1 VSTPFNTNQLTNFR
15 FGCIEN
21 PIFDQQFDSKHN
33 RERYE
38 LMVNTKNR
46 HESPLKMRIN
56 IFTLVF
62 ILAIGLL
69 LPSALFEVALAE
81 EPEEPAPPNG
91 ESSRTRDEQDRHIK
105 IEIERQKMES
115 AERLMDKK
123 KIELEDLQAMMA
135 EENNIVTVAEVKTA
149 EEDYERAVSEYEQAK
164 LTLQQV
170 ELESLQDEWH
180 ITVEATSLSESPD
193 GRELFSITLR
203 NSSSPVK
210 LVESS
215 KVVGQDIIISAQID
229 DIFVTI
235 REQEGYGS
243 GGAIITEPY
252 ERRIETLKEDESV
265 TLEFELIKENI
276 RDVVVELEYAGRE
289 ERKNIHLKQED
300 PYISVVSAR
309 RYKEGDR
316 RRLEVVLTYG
326 ALTDETVEDETAK
339 VDTTTAQEINN
350 VYVSIKD
357 DTDAI
362 IGFPY
367 EYRIP
372 TLKDGEEKMLDFE
385 LRRNVDSLVVSLN
398 YLKEENLYK
407 IHLEE
412 DTRHIS
418 ILSAKKFRVASNTGG
433 QMMVTLQLK
442 NTSTTEA
449 MSVNATPEEIAA
461 ANEIRSIYVSLLD
474 SVDGTNIVKP
484 YEEKIPVL
492 GYNEIVE
499 LTFQLQKDVESLQVS
514 LNYPELDMPET
525 RLIYLQKESAL
536 DVVNVSSLRFSQEG
550 NLGSSVT
557 YDLTLDRLAETENT
571 FQLRVINLLNRINFE
586 FQDPETQSR
595 QSQVKFTQEQSKRN
609 LSLIVYLPEEL
620 DASYLDSTLEFYV
633 AVLDDTEANELGG
646 VNNRLDLPAEQI
658 AGIQGGVERFELI
671 PKGVP
676 EIEVFVQNAF
686 QTIKI
691 GEQVNMTA
699 TLKNIGTRDLV
710 DIRMIVDVNTD
721 WKYTVVPEVIG
732 SLGRNEETE
741 IQLTLMPPE
750 DIGVGE
756 YQAKLNAEVT
766 VDNRKFEA
774 RDRSITVQVE
784 SKTQMSVT
792 TLLFGALILL
802 MIAIVVVT
810 IRISRR

>member
-1 VSTPFNTNQLTNFR
+1 MDRWKHRRKRRLEDWKIGRLGTHPSFHSHF
-15 FGCIEN
+15 
-21 PIFDQQFDSKHN
+21 QF
-33 RERYE
+33 
-38 LMVNTKNR
+38 
-46 HESPLKMRIN
+46 
-56 IFTLVF
+56 FTLLLIFMSATGILRSMGPPIVF
-62 ILAIGLL
+62 AAPAEE
-69 LPSALFEVALAE
+69 LPSANGSNGKTKDEQSRQILIEVERLKMELAE
-81 EPEEPAPPNG
+81 
-91 ESSRTRDEQDRHIK
+91 K
-105 IEIERQKMES
+105 
-115 AERLMDKK
+115 LMKK
-123 KIELEDLQAMMA
+123 KQVDLENLKSMMM
-135 EENNIVTVAEVKTA
+135 EEDNIVTVSEVNKA
-149 EEDYERAVSEYEQAK
+149 EEAYERAVDEYEQAK

-180 ITVEATSLSESPD
+180 ITVETTRLYESAD

-215 KVVGQDIIISAQID
+215 KVLGREIIISAQID
-229 DIFVTI
+229 DIFVEI
-235 REQEGYGS
+235 KEQEGYGTS
-243 GGAIITEPY
+243 GATITEPY
-252 ERRIETLKEDESV
+252 ERRIETLKEGESV
-265 TLEFELIKENI
+265 TLEFELIKENV
-276 RDVVVELEYAGRE
+276 RDVVVELKYSGRE
-289 ERKNIHLKQED
+289 EQKNIHLKQED

-309 RYKEGDR
+309 RYKQGDR

-326 ALTDETVEDETAK
+326 AITGETEE
-339 VDTTTAQEINN
+339 VDTNTAQEINN

-357 DTDAI
+357 ETESI
-362 IGFPY
+362 IGYPY
-367 EYRIP
+367 EHRIP
-372 TLKDGEEKMLDFE
+372 TLKDGQEKTLDFE
-385 LRRNVDSLVVSLN
+385 LRRNVDSLTVNLK
-398 YLKEENLYK
+398 YLDKDISYK

-412 DTRHIS
+412 DTRYIS
-418 ILSAKKFRVASNTGG
+418 ILSAKKFRVDN
-433 QMMVTLQLK
+433 QMRVTIQLK

-449 MSVNATPEEIAA
+449 MSSDATPEEIAA
-461 ANEIRSIYVSLLD
+461 ANEIRGIYVSLLD
-474 SVDGTNIVKP
+474 VTDDTNIVKP

-492 GYNEIVE
+492 GYNETVE
-499 LTFQLQKDVESLQVS
+499 LTFQLQKDVESLKVS
-514 LNYPELDMPET
+514 LDYPELDEPDT

-571 FQLRVINLLNRINFE
+571 FQLRVINLLNRLSFE

-595 QSQVKFTQEQSKRN
+595 QSQVKFTQEQSKRD

-633 AVLDDTEANELGG
+633 AVIDEAEANELGG
-646 VNNRLDLPAEQI
+646 VNNRLDLPADRI

-676 EIEVFVQNAF
+676 EIEVFVPNAF

-691 GEQVNMTA
+691 GEAVKMTA

-710 DIRMIVDVNTD
+710 DIRMLVDVNTD
-721 WKYTVVPEVIG
+721 WKYTVIPEVV
-732 SLGRNEETE
+732 STLERNEETE
-741 IQLTLMPPE
+741 IQLTLSPPT

-784 SKTQMSVT
+784 SQTQMSVT

-802 MIAIVVVT
+802 MIGIVIVT

>member
-1 VSTPFNTNQLTNFR
+1 MNKIKKRWENTWLEGRKAETSFR
-15 FGCIEN
+15 FFNLPVFQFFTFVLVFMSATGILPPMDPPIVFAVPTEEFPSANGSNGKTKDEQSRQILIEV
-21 PIFDQQFDSKHN
+21 
-33 RERYE
+33 ER
-38 LMVNTKNR
+38 
-46 HESPLKMRIN
+46 LKM
-56 IFTLVF
+56 
-62 ILAIGLL
+62 
-69 LPSALFEVALAE
+69 ELAE
-81 EPEEPAPPNG
+81 
-91 ESSRTRDEQDRHIK
+91 K
-105 IEIERQKMES
+105 
-115 AERLMDKK
+115 LMKK
-123 KIELEDLQAMMA
+123 KQVDLENLRTMMM
-135 EENNIVTVAEVKTA
+135 EEDNIVTVSEVNKA
-149 EEDYERAVSEYEQAK
+149 EEAYERAVDEYEQSK

-170 ELESLQDEWH
+170 ELESLKDEWH
-180 ITVEATSLSESPD
+180 ITVEKTRLYESAD

-215 KVVGQDIIISAQID
+215 KVLGREIIISAQID
-229 DIFVTI
+229 DIFVSI
-235 REQEGYGS
+235 KEQESYGAS
-243 GGAIITEPY
+243 GATITEPY
-252 ERRIETLKEDESV
+252 EQRIETLKEGESV
-265 TLEFELIKENI
+265 TLEFELIKENV
-276 RDVVVELEYAGRE
+276 RDVVVELKYSDDIDQ
-289 ERKNIHLKQED
+289 KNIHLKQED

-316 RRLEVVLTYG
+316 RRLEVVVTYG
-326 ALTDETVEDETAK
+326 AVKGETEEI
-339 VDTTTAQEINN
+339 DTGLPTGYSEGATAQEINN
-350 VYVSIKD
+350 IYVSIKD
-357 DTDAI
+357 DTESI

-372 TLKDGEEKMLDFE
+372 TLKDGQEKTLDFE
-385 LRRNVDSLVVSLN
+385 LRRNVDRLTVSLK
-398 YLKEENLYK
+398 YLDTDHPYN

-418 ILSAKKFRVASNTGG
+418 ILSAKKFRVDN
-433 QMMVTLQLK
+433 QMMVTIQLK

-449 MSVNATPEEIAA
+449 MSSDATPEEIAA

-474 SVDGTNIVKP
+474 VTDDTNIVKP

-499 LTFQLQKDVESLQVS
+499 LTFQLQKDVESLKVS
-514 LNYPELDMPET
+514 LDYPELDEPDT

-571 FQLRVINLLNRINFE
+571 FQLRVINLLNRLSFE

-633 AVLDDTEANELGG
+633 AVIDEAEANELGG
-646 VNNRLDLPAEQI
+646 VNNRLDLPADRI

-676 EIEVFVQNAF
+676 EIEVFVPNAF

-691 GEQVNMTA
+691 GEAVEMTA

-710 DIRMIVDVNTD
+710 DIRMLVDVNTD
-721 WKYTVVPEVIG
+721 WKYTVIPEVVG
-732 SLGRNEETE
+732 SLRRNEETE
-741 IQLTLMPPE
+741 IQLTLSPPA

-784 SKTQMSVT
+784 SQTQMSVT

-802 MIAIVVVT
+802 MIGIVIVT
-810 IRISRR
+810 VRISRR

>member
-1 VSTPFNTNQLTNFR
+1 MERLKKKWKNGKEGWKDGRLGSPAFQSSNP
-15 FGCIEN
+15 
-21 PIFDQQFDSKHN
+21 PIFQSLTLVLVFMSATGILRSMGPPIVSAKSTEELPSTNDSNGKTKEEQS
-33 RERYE
+33 RQILIEVER
-38 LMVNTKNR
+38 
-46 HESPLKMRIN
+46 LKM
-56 IFTLVF
+56 
-62 ILAIGLL
+62 
-69 LPSALFEVALAE
+69 ELAE
-81 EPEEPAPPNG
+81 
-91 ESSRTRDEQDRHIK
+91 K
-105 IEIERQKMES
+105 
-115 AERLMDKK
+115 LMKK
-123 KIELEDLQAMMA
+123 KQVDLENLKSMMM
-135 EENNIVTVAEVKTA
+135 EEDNIVTVSEVNKA
-149 EEDYERAVSEYEQAK
+149 EEAYERAVDEYAQAK

-180 ITVEATSLSESPD
+180 ITVETTRLYESAD

-215 KVVGQDIIISAQID
+215 KVLGREIIISAQID
-229 DIFVTI
+229 DVFVEI
-235 REQEGYGS
+235 KEQEGYGTS
-243 GGAIITEPY
+243 GATITEPY
-252 ERRIETLKEDESV
+252 EQRIETLKEGESV
-265 TLEFELIKENI
+265 TLEFELIKENV
-276 RDVVVELEYAGRE
+276 RDVVVELTYSGRQE
-289 ERKNIHLKQED
+289 QKNIHLKQED

-309 RYKEGDR
+309 RYKQGDR

-326 ALTDETVEDETAK
+326 ALEDEREE
-339 VDTTTAQEINN
+339 VDTNTAQEINN

-357 DTDAI
+357 ETESI
-362 IGFPY
+362 IGYPY
-367 EYRIP
+367 EPRIP
-372 TLKDGEEKMLDFE
+372 TLKDGQEKTLDFE
-385 LRRNVDSLVVSLN
+385 LRRNVDNLTVNLK
-398 YLKEENLYK
+398 YLDKDISYK

-412 DTRHIS
+412 DTRYIS
-418 ILSAKKFRVASNTGG
+418 ILSAKKFRVDN
-433 QMMVTLQLK
+433 QMMVTIQLK

-449 MSVNATPEEIAA
+449 MSSDATPEEIAA
-461 ANEIRSIYVSLLD
+461 ANEIRGIYVSLLD
-474 SVDGTNIVKP
+474 VTDDTNIVKP
-484 YEEKIPVL
+484 YEEKIAVL
-492 GYNEIVE
+492 GYNETVE
-499 LTFQLQKDVESLQVS
+499 LTFQLQKDVESLKVS
-514 LNYPELDMPET
+514 LDYPELDEPDT

-571 FQLRVINLLNRINFE
+571 FQLRVINLLNRLSFE

-633 AVLDDTEANELGG
+633 AVIDEAEANELGG
-646 VNNRLDLPAEQI
+646 VNNRLDLPADRI

-676 EIEVFVQNAF
+676 EIEVFVPNAF

-691 GEQVNMTA
+691 GEAVKMTA

-710 DIRMIVDVNTD
+710 DIRMLVDVNTD
-721 WKYTVVPEVIG
+721 WKYTVIPEVV
-732 SLGRNEETE
+732 STLERNEETE
-741 IQLTLMPPE
+741 IQLTLSPPA

-784 SKTQMSVT
+784 SQTQMSVT

-802 MIAIVVVT
+802 MIGIVIVT

>member
-1 VSTPFNTNQLTNFR
+1 MAGWEKKGL
-15 FGCIEN
+15 
-21 PIFDQQFDSKHN
+21 IFIIA
-33 RERYE
+33 
-38 LMVNTKNR
+38 MG
-46 HESPLKMRIN
+46 M
-56 IFTLVF
+56 
-62 ILAIGLL
+62 L
-69 LPSALFEVALAE
+69 LPSALFEGRLAAETE
-81 EPEEPAPPNG
+81 EPPAANG
-91 ESSRTRDEQDRHIK
+91 NSTKTRDEQDRHIK
-105 IEIERQKMES
+105 IEIERQKMKS
-115 AERLMDKK
+115 AERLMTIK
-123 KIELEDLQAMMA
+123 KIELEKLQAMMK
-135 EENNIVTVAEVKTA
+135 EENNIVTVAEVNTA
-149 EEDYERAVSEYEQAK
+149 EEGYETAVSEYEQAK
-164 LTLQQV
+164 LELQRV

-180 ITVEATSLSESPD
+180 ISVEATRLYESED
-193 GRELFSITLR
+193 GRERFSITLR

-215 KVVGQDIIISAQID
+215 KVVGQDIILSAQID

-235 REQEGYGS
+235 REQESYGS
-243 GGAIITEPY
+243 SGAIITEPY
-252 ERRIETLKEDESV
+252 EQRIETLKEDESV

-276 RDVVVELEYAGRE
+276 RDVVVELKYSGRE
-289 ERKNIHLKQED
+289 ENKNIHLSQEE

-316 RRLEVVLTYG
+316 RRLEVVLRYG
-326 ALTDETVEDETAK
+326 ALNSETEV

-357 DTDAI
+357 DTAAI

-367 EYRIP
+367 EHRIP
-372 TLKDGEEKMLDFE
+372 TLKDGEEKTLDFE
-385 LRRNVDSLVVSLN
+385 LRRNVDSVTVSLT
-398 YLKEENLYK
+398 YLEEENPYK

-449 MSVNATPEEIAA
+449 MSINATPEEIAA

-474 SVDGTNIVKP
+474 VTDDTNIVKP
-484 YEEKIPVL
+484 YEAKIPVL
-492 GYNEIVE
+492 GYNETVE
-499 LTFQLQKDVESLQVS
+499 LTFQLQKDVESLKVE
-514 LNYPELDMPET
+514 LNYPELEMPET

-571 FQLRVINLLNRINFE
+571 FQLRVINLLNRLSFE

-620 DASYLDSTLEFYV
+620 DASYLDNTLEFYV
-633 AVLDDTEANELGG
+633 AVLDEAEANELGG
-646 VNNRLDLPAEQI
+646 VNNRLDDLPAEEI
-658 AGIQGGVERFELI
+658 ASIQGGVERFELI

-691 GEQVNMTA
+691 GEEVNMTA

-732 SLGRNEETE
+732 SLVRNEEKE
-741 IQLTLMPPE
+741 IQLTLSPPS

-802 MIAIVVVT
+802 MIAIVIVT

>member
-1 VSTPFNTNQLTNFR
+1 MERLKKRWKIARLEDREEEPFAPSLRVPPVF
-15 FGCIEN
+15 
-21 PIFDQQFDSKHN
+21 QF
-33 RERYE
+33 
-38 LMVNTKNR
+38 L
-46 HESPLKMRIN
+46 
-56 IFTLVF
+56 TLVPVF
-62 ILAIGLL
+62 IIAMGVLQSLNPSTVFAKSAEE
-69 LPSALFEVALAE
+69 LPSANADSNGKTKEEQSRQILIEVERLKMELAE
-81 EPEEPAPPNG
+81 
-91 ESSRTRDEQDRHIK
+91 K
-105 IEIERQKMES
+105 
-115 AERLMDKK
+115 LMKK
-123 KIELEDLQAMMA
+123 KQVDLENLRAMMM
-135 EENNIVTVAEVKTA
+135 EEDNIVTVSEVNKA
-149 EEDYERAVSEYEQAK
+149 EEAYERAVDEYEQAK

-170 ELESLQDEWH
+170 ELDSLKDEWH
-180 ITVEATSLSESPD
+180 ITVEKTSLYESAD

-203 NSSSPVK
+203 NSSSPVT

-215 KVVGQDIIISAQID
+215 KVLGREIIISAQID
-229 DIFVTI
+229 DIFVSI
-235 REQEGYGS
+235 KEQESYGAS
-243 GGAIITEPY
+243 GATITEPY
-252 ERRIETLKEDESV
+252 EQRIETLKEGESV
-265 TLEFELIKENI
+265 TLEFELIKENV
-276 RDVVVELEYAGRE
+276 RDVVVELKYSDRIDE
-289 ERKNIHLKQED
+289 KNIHLKQED

-309 RYKEGDR
+309 RYKDGDR
-316 RRLEVVLTYG
+316 RRLEVVVTYG
-326 ALTDETVEDETAK
+326 AVKGEAEEI
-339 VDTTTAQEINN
+339 DTGVPTGYSEGATAQEINN
-350 VYVSIKD
+350 IYVSIKD
-357 DTDAI
+357 DTESI

-372 TLKDGEEKMLDFE
+372 TLKDGQEKTLDFE
-385 LRRNVDSLVVSLN
+385 LRRNVDSLTVNLK
-398 YLKEENLYK
+398 YLDTDHPYN

-418 ILSAKKFRVASNTGG
+418 ILSAKKFRVDN
-433 QMMVTLQLK
+433 QMMVTIQLK

-449 MSVNATPEEIAA
+449 MPSDATPEEIAA

-474 SVDGTNIVKP
+474 VTDDTNIVKP

-492 GYNEIVE
+492 GYNETVE
-499 LTFQLQKDVESLQVS
+499 LTFQLQKDVESLKVS
-514 LNYPELDMPET
+514 MKYPELAEPDA
-525 RLIYLQKESAL
+525 RLIYLQKESLL

-571 FQLRVINLLNRINFE
+571 FQLRVINLLNRLSFE

-633 AVLDDTEANELGG
+633 AVIDEAEANELGG
-646 VNNRLDLPAEQI
+646 VNNRLDLSADRI
-658 AGIQGGVERFELI
+658 ANIQGGVERFELI

-676 EIEVFVQNAF
+676 EIEVFVPNAF

-691 GEQVNMTA
+691 GEEVNMTA

-710 DIRMIVDVNTD
+710 DIRMLVDVNTD
-721 WKYTVVPEVIG
+721 WKYSVIPEVV
-732 SLGRNEETE
+732 STLERNEETD
-741 IQLTLMPPE
+741 IQLTLRPPA

-784 SKTQMSVT
+784 SQTQMSVT

-802 MIAIVVVT
+802 MIGIVIVT

>member
-1 VSTPFNTNQLTNFR
+1 MDGWKQRRKQRNLLEGREAETHIQFSNFPV
-15 FGCIEN
+15 F
-21 PIFDQQFDSKHN
+21 QS
-33 RERYE
+33 
-38 LMVNTKNR
+38 LM
-46 HESPLKMRIN
+46 LA
-56 IFTLVF
+56 LVF
-62 ILAIGLL
+62 IPVIGIL
-69 LPSALFEVALAE
+69 LPIRLAAESEEPPLADDNTPKTKEEQSRQILIEVERLKMELAE
-81 EPEEPAPPNG
+81 
-91 ESSRTRDEQDRHIK
+91 K
-105 IEIERQKMES
+105 
-115 AERLMDKK
+115 LMKK
-123 KIELEDLQAMMA
+123 KQVDLENLRAMMM
-135 EENNIVTVAEVKTA
+135 EEDNIVTVSEVNKA
-149 EEDYERAVSEYEQAK
+149 EEAYERAVDEYEQAK

-180 ITVEATSLSESPD
+180 ITVETTRLYESAD

-215 KVVGQDIIISAQID
+215 KVLGRDIIISAQID
-229 DIFVTI
+229 DIFVEI
-235 REQEGYGS
+235 KEQEGFGV
-243 GGAIITEPY
+243 GGATITEPY
-252 ERRIETLKEDESV
+252 EQRIDTLKEGESV
-265 TLEFELIKENI
+265 TLEFELIKENV
-276 RDVVVELEYAGRE
+276 RDVVVELKYSGRE
-289 ERKNIHLKQED
+289 EQKNIHLKQED

-316 RRLEVVLTYG
+316 HRLEVVVTYG
-326 ALTDETVEDETAK
+326 VMKGEAEEMEEI
-339 VDTTTAQEINN
+339 DTSTAQEINN
-350 VYVSIKD
+350 IYVSIKD
-357 DTDAI
+357 DTESI

-372 TLKDGEEKMLDFE
+372 TLKDGQEKTLDFE
-385 LRRNVDSLVVSLN
+385 LRRNVDRLTVNLK
-398 YLKEENLYK
+398 YLDTDHPYN

-412 DTRHIS
+412 DTRYIS
-418 ILSAKKFRVASNTGG
+418 ILSAKKFRVDN
-433 QMMVTLQLK
+433 QMMVTIQLK

-449 MSVNATPEEIAA
+449 MSSDATPEEIAA

-474 SVDGTNIVKP
+474 VTDDTNIVKP

-492 GYNEIVE
+492 GYNETVD
-499 LTFQLQKDVESLQVS
+499 LTFQLQKDVESLKVS
-514 LNYPELDMPET
+514 MKYPELAEPDA

-571 FQLRVINLLNRINFE
+571 FQLRVINLLNRLSFE

-633 AVLDDTEANELGG
+633 AVLDEAEANELGG
-646 VNNRLDLPAEQI
+646 VNNRLDLSADKI
-658 AGIQGGVERFELI
+658 ANIQGGVERFELI

-676 EIEVFVQNAF
+676 EIEVFVPNAF

-691 GEQVNMTA
+691 GEEVNMTA

-710 DIRMIVDVNTD
+710 DIRMLVDVNTD
-721 WKYTVVPEVIG
+721 WKYTVIPEVV
-732 SLGRNEETE
+732 STLERNEETD
-741 IQLTLMPPE
+741 IQLTLRPPA

-784 SKTQMSVT
+784 SQTQMSVT

-802 MIAIVVVT
+802 MIGIVIVT

>member
-1 VSTPFNTNQLTNFR
+1 MTRML
-15 FGCIEN
+15 
-21 PIFDQQFDSKHN
+21 IFIIA
-33 RERYE
+33 
-38 LMVNTKNR
+38 MG
-46 HESPLKMRIN
+46 M
-56 IFTLVF
+56 
-62 ILAIGLL
+62 L
-69 LPSALFEVALAE
+69 LPSALFEGRLAAETE
-81 EPEEPAPPNG
+81 ESTPPNG
-91 ESSRTRDEQDRHIK
+91 NSTKTRDEQDRHIK
-105 IEIERQKMES
+105 IEIERQKMKS
-115 AERLMDKK
+115 AERLMTIK
-123 KIELEDLQAMMA
+123 KIELEKLQAMMK
-135 EENNIVTVAEVKTA
+135 EENNIVTVAEVNTA
-149 EEDYERAVSEYEQAK
+149 KEGYETAVSEYEQAK
-164 LTLQQV
+164 LELQRV

-180 ITVEATSLSESPD
+180 ISVEETSLYESRD
-193 GRELFSITLR
+193 GREMFSITLR
-203 NSSSPVK
+203 NNSSPVK

-215 KVVGQDIIISAQID
+215 EVVGQDIIISAQID

-235 REQEGYGS
+235 REQESYGS
-243 GGAIITEPY
+243 SGAIITEPY
-252 ERRIETLKEDESV
+252 EQRIETLKEDESV
-265 TLEFELIKENI
+265 TLKFELIKENI
-276 RDVVVELEYAGRE
+276 RDVVVELKYSGRE
-289 ERKNIHLKQED
+289 ENKNIHLSQED

-316 RRLEVVLTYG
+316 RRLEVVLRYG
-326 ALTDETVEDETAK
+326 ALNDETADDETEVIDTTTAADDETEV

-350 VYVSIKD
+350 IYVSIKD
-357 DTDAI
+357 DTAAI

-367 EYRIP
+367 EHRIP
-372 TLKDGEEKMLDFE
+372 TLKDGEEKTLDFE
-385 LRRNVDSLVVSLN
+385 LRRNVDSVTVSLT
-398 YLKEENLYK
+398 YLEEENPYK

-449 MSVNATPEEIAA
+449 MSINATPEEIAA

-474 SVDGTNIVKP
+474 TVDGTNIVKP
-484 YEEKIPVL
+484 YEAKIPVL
-492 GYNEIVE
+492 GYNETVE

-514 LNYPELDMPET
+514 LNYPELEMPET

-571 FQLRVINLLNRINFE
+571 FQLRVINLLNRLSFE

-633 AVLDDTEANELGG
+633 AVLDEAEANELGG
-646 VNNRLDLPAEQI
+646 VNNRLDDLPAEQI
-658 AGIQGGVERFELI
+658 ASIQGGVERFELI

-691 GEQVNMTA
+691 GEEVNMTA

-732 SLGRNEETE
+732 SLVRNAEKE
-741 IQLTLMPPE
+741 IQLTLSPPS

-802 MIAIVVVT
+802 MIAIVIVT

>member
-1 VSTPFNTNQLTNFR
+1 MERWKQRRKKRNRLEGRWEETRFQLSNLPVFQSLALVLVFLGVIGIPSLPDLLAAELETTPVNDNSPKTKDEQSRQIL
-15 FGCIEN
+15 IET
-21 PIFDQQFDSKHN
+21 D
-33 RERYE
+33 R
-38 LMVNTKNR
+38 
-46 HESPLKMRIN
+46 LKM
-56 IFTLVF
+56 
-62 ILAIGLL
+62 
-69 LPSALFEVALAE
+69 ELAE
-81 EPEEPAPPNG
+81 
-91 ESSRTRDEQDRHIK
+91 K
-105 IEIERQKMES
+105 
-115 AERLMDKK
+115 LMNKK
-123 KIELEDLQAMMA
+123 KVDLENLKAMMM
-135 EENNIVTVAEVKTA
+135 EENNIVTVSEVNIA
-149 EEDYERAVSEYEQAK
+149 EEAYERAVDEYEQAK
-164 LTLQQV
+164 LTLQQT
-170 ELESLQDEWH
+170 ELDSLKDEWH
-180 ITVEATSLSESPD
+180 ITVEETSLYESVD
-193 GRELFSITLR
+193 GKETFSITLR

-215 KVVGQDIIISAQID
+215 KVLGREMIISAQID
-229 DIFVTI
+229 NIFVSI
-235 REQEGYGS
+235 REQEGFGVS
-243 GGAIITEPY
+243 GAIIAEPY
-252 ERRIETLKEDESV
+252 EQLIETLKEGESV
-265 TLEFELIKENI
+265 TLDFELIKDDV
-276 RDVVVELEYAGRE
+276 RDVVVYLEYSDGFE
-289 ERKNIHLKQED
+289 EHNIHLKQED

-309 RYKEGDR
+309 RYKQGDR

-326 ALTDETVEDETAK
+326 VITGETEETDTN
-339 VDTTTAQEINN
+339 TAQEINN
-350 VYVSIKD
+350 VYVSIRD
-357 DTDAI
+357 DENAI

-367 EYRIP
+367 EQRIP
-372 TLKDGEEKMLDFE
+372 TLKDGQEKTLDFE
-385 LRRNVDSLVVSLN
+385 LRRNVDSITV
-398 YLKEENLYK
+398 YLQYLDKPYPRK

-418 ILSAKKFRVASNTGG
+418 ILSAKKFRFDN

-442 NTSTTEA
+442 NTSTTES
-449 MSVNATPEEIAA
+449 MPSNATPEEIAA

-474 SVDGTNIVKP
+474 VTDDTNIVKP

-492 GYNEIVE
+492 GYNEAVE
-499 LTFQLQKDVESLQVS
+499 LTFQLQKDVESLKVS
-514 LNYPELDMPET
+514 LKYPDQTEPDT

-571 FQLRVINLLNRINFE
+571 FQLRVINLLNRLSFE
-586 FQDPETQSR
+586 FQDPETKSR

-620 DASYLDSTLEFYV
+620 DASYLDSTLEFHV
-633 AVLDDTEANELGG
+633 AVLDETEANELGG
-646 VNNRLDLPAEQI
+646 VNNRLDLPADRI
-658 AGIQGGVERFELI
+658 ASIQGGVERFELI

-676 EIEVFVQNAF
+676 EIEVFVPNAF

-691 GEQVNMTA
+691 GEEVNMTA

-721 WKYTVVPEVIG
+721 WKYTVIPEVIG
-732 SLGRNEETE
+732 SLKRNEETD
-741 IQLTLMPPE
+741 IQLTLSPPV

-784 SKTQMSVT
+784 SQTQMSVT

-802 MIAIVVVT
+802 MIAIVIVT

>member
-1 VSTPFNTNQLTNFR
+1 MEEWKKKSKNGNRLERGMEELHLQSSNL
-15 FGCIEN
+15 
-21 PIFDQQFDSKHN
+21 PIFQSLVLVLILMNAIGMLMPIGMPLAFSEETQPVNGNSPKTKDEQSRQIQIET
-33 RERYE
+33 ER
-38 LMVNTKNR
+38 
-46 HESPLKMRIN
+46 LKME
-56 IFTLVF
+56 LK
-62 ILAIGLL
+62 
-69 LPSALFEVALAE
+69 
-81 EPEEPAPPNG
+81 
-91 ESSRTRDEQDRHIK
+91 EQ
-105 IEIERQKMES
+105 
-115 AERLMDKK
+115 LMKK
-123 KIELEDLQAMMA
+123 KLVELENLKAMMMEA
-135 EENNIVTVAEVKTA
+135 SNIVTVSEVNRA
-149 EEDYERAVSEYEQAK
+149 EEDYETAVSEYEQAK
-164 LTLQQV
+164 LTLQDV
-170 ELESLQDEWH
+170 ELNSLKDEWH
-180 ITVEATSLSESPD
+180 ITVEATSLYESPD

-210 LVESS
+210 LIESS
-215 KVVGQDIIISAQID
+215 KVLEKEIIISAQID
-229 DIFVTI
+229 DIFVSI
-235 REQEGYGS
+235 KEQEGYGAS
-243 GGAIITEPY
+243 GAIIAEPY
-252 ERRIETLKEDESV
+252 EQRIETLKEGESV
-265 TLEFELIKENI
+265 TLEFELIKEDV
-276 RDVVVELEYAGRE
+276 RDVVVELTYSGETE
-289 ERKNIHLKQED
+289 NKNIHLKQEE

-316 RRLEVVLTYG
+316 RRLEVIITYG
-326 ALTDETVEDETAK
+326 AVKNETEETDTQI
-339 VDTTTAQEINN
+339 TTRYSNGATAQEINN

-357 DTDAI
+357 ETEAI

-372 TLKDGEEKMLDFE
+372 SLKDGQEETLDFE
-385 LRRNVDSLVVSLN
+385 LRRNVDSLTV
-398 YLKEENLYK
+398 YLQYLDKPYPKK

-418 ILSAKKFRVASNTGG
+418 ILSAKKFRVEN
-433 QMMVTLQLK
+433 QMMVTIQLK

-449 MSVNATPEEIAA
+449 MPSNATPEEIAA
-461 ANEIRSIYVSLLD
+461 ANEIRGIYVSLLD
-474 SVDGTNIVKP
+474 VTDDTNIVKP
-484 YEEKIPVL
+484 YEVKIPVL
-492 GYNEIVE
+492 GYNETAE
-499 LTFQLQKDVESLQVS
+499 LTFQLQKDVESLKVS
-514 LNYPELDMPET
+514 LDYPELAEPDI

-571 FQLRVINLLNRINFE
+571 FQLRVINLLNRLSFE
-586 FQDPETQSR
+586 FQDPETKSR
-595 QSQVKFTQEQSKRN
+595 QSQVKFTQEQSKRD
-609 LSLIVYLPEEL
+609 LALIVYLPEEL
-620 DASYLDSTLEFYV
+620 DATYLDSTLEFYV
-633 AVLDDTEANELGG
+633 AVLDEAEANELGG
-646 VNNRLDLPAEQI
+646 VNNRLDLPTDRI

-676 EIEVFVQNAF
+676 EIEVFVPNAF

-691 GEQVNMTA
+691 GEEVNMTA
-699 TLKNIGTRDLV
+699 TLQNVGTRDLV

-721 WKYTVVPEVIG
+721 WKYTVIPEVIN
-732 SLGRNEETE
+732 SLKRNEEKE
-741 IQLTLMPPE
+741 IQLTLSPPV

-802 MIAIVVVT
+802 MIGIVIVT

>member
-1 VSTPFNTNQLTNFR
+1 MEDWRRKWKTGSLEDWKGATLFQPSTL
-15 FGCIEN
+15 
-21 PIFDQQFDSKHN
+21 
-33 RERYE
+33 
-38 LMVNTKNR
+38 
-46 HESPLKMRIN
+46 SPLLSLRLA
-56 IFTLVF
+56 LVF
-62 ILAIGLL
+62 MSVIGILLFSTDEVTSPLL
-69 LPSALFEVALAE
+69 AAESEEIPPLNDNSPKTKEEQSRQILIEVERLKMELAE
-81 EPEEPAPPNG
+81 
-91 ESSRTRDEQDRHIK
+91 K
-105 IEIERQKMES
+105 
-115 AERLMDKK
+115 LMNKK
-123 KIELEDLQAMMA
+123 QVDLENLRAMMM
-135 EENNIVTVAEVKTA
+135 EEDNIVTVSEVNKA
-149 EEDYERAVSEYEQAK
+149 EEAYERAVDEYEQAK

-170 ELESLQDEWH
+170 ELDSLKDEWH
-180 ITVEATSLSESPD
+180 ITVEKTRLYESAD
-193 GRELFSITLR
+193 GRELFSITLL

-215 KVVGQDIIISAQID
+215 KVLGRDIIISAQID
-229 DIFVTI
+229 DIFVEI
-235 REQEGYGS
+235 KEQEGFGTS
-243 GGAIITEPY
+243 GATITEPY
-252 ERRIETLKEDESV
+252 ERRIETLKEGESV
-265 TLEFELIKENI
+265 TLEFELIKENV
-276 RDVVVELEYAGRE
+276 RDVVVELKYSGRE
-289 ERKNIHLKQED
+289 EQKNIHLKQED

-326 ALTDETVEDETAK
+326 ALEGETEETG
-339 VDTTTAQEINN
+339 TNTAQEINN

-357 DTDAI
+357 DTESI
-362 IGFPY
+362 IGYPY
-367 EYRIP
+367 EPRIP
-372 TLKDGEEKMLDFE
+372 TLKDGQEKTLDFE
-385 LRRNVDSLVVSLN
+385 LRRNVDNLTVNLK
-398 YLKEENLYK
+398 YLDKDISYK

-412 DTRHIS
+412 DTRYIS
-418 ILSAKKFRVASNTGG
+418 ILSAKKFRLDN
-433 QMMVTLQLK
+433 QMMVTIQLK

-449 MSVNATPEEIAA
+449 MPVNAAPEEIAA
-461 ANEIRSIYVSLLD
+461 ANEIRGIYVSLLD
-474 SVDGTNIVKP
+474 VVDDTNIVKP

-492 GYNEIVE
+492 GYNETAE
-499 LTFQLQKDVESLQVS
+499 LTFQLQKDVESLKVS
-514 LNYPELDMPET
+514 LDYPELDEPDT

-571 FQLRVINLLNRINFE
+571 FQLRVINLLNRLSFE
-586 FQDPETQSR
+586 FQDPETKSR

-620 DASYLDSTLEFYV
+620 DASYLDSTLEFHV
-633 AVLDDTEANELGG
+633 AVLDEAEATELGG
-646 VNNRLDLPAEQI
+646 VNNRLDLPADRI

-676 EIEVFVQNAF
+676 EIEVFVPNAF

-691 GEQVNMTA
+691 GEEVNMTA

-710 DIRMIVDVNTD
+710 DIRMLVDVNTD
-721 WKYTVVPEVIG
+721 WKYTVIPEVIG
-732 SLGRNEETE
+732 TLERNEEKE
-741 IQLTLMPPE
+741 IQLTLSPPA

-774 RDRSITVQVE
+774 RNRSITVQVE
-784 SKTQMSVT
+784 SQTQMSVT

-802 MIAIVVVT
+802 MIGIVIVT

>member
-1 VSTPFNTNQLTNFR
+1 MEVWKKRWKNGNRLEGRTEATHFQSPNLPIFQFLALALVFMSALWITLPISSVAESEQHPPANDSTPKTKEEQSRQIL
-15 FGCIEN
+15 IE
-21 PIFDQQFDSKHN
+21 
-33 RERYE
+33 
-38 LMVNTKNR
+38 T
-46 HESPLKMRIN
+46 
-56 IFTLVF
+56 
-62 ILAIGLL
+62 
-69 LPSALFEVALAE
+69 
-81 EPEEPAPPNG
+81 
-91 ESSRTRDEQDRHIK
+91 
-105 IEIERQKMES
+105 
-115 AERLMDKK
+115 ERLNMELKEQLMKK
-123 KIELEDLQAMMA
+123 KLVELENLRSMMM
-135 EENNIVTVAEVKTA
+135 EENNIVTVAEVNKA
-149 EEDYERAVSEYEQAK
+149 EEDYETAVSEYEQAK

-170 ELESLQDEWH
+170 ELDSLKDEWN
-180 ITVEATSLSESPD
+180 ITVENTNLYESVD
-193 GRELFSITLR
+193 GKETFSITLR
-203 NSSSPVK
+203 NSSLPVI
-210 LVESS
+210 LTESS
-215 KVVGQDIIISAQID
+215 KVLGREIIISAQID
-229 DIFVTI
+229 DIFVSI
-235 REQEGYGS
+235 KEQEGYGTS
-243 GGAIITEPY
+243 GAIIAEPY
-252 ERRIETLKEDESV
+252 EQRIETLKEGESIV
-265 TLEFELIKENI
+265 LEFELIKEDV
-276 RDVVVELEYAGRE
+276 RDVVVELRYSGETVN
-289 ERKNIHLKQED
+289 KNIHLKQED

-316 RRLEVVLTYG
+316 RRLEVVVTYG
-326 ALTDETVEDETAK
+326 VITGETEETDTGVPTGYPDEA
-339 VDTTTAQEINN
+339 TAQEINN
-350 VYVSIKD
+350 IYVSIRD
-357 DTDAI
+357 ETDAI

-372 TLKDGEEKMLDFE
+372 TIKDGQEKTLDFE
-385 LRRNVDSLVVSLN
+385 LRRNVDSLTVNLK
-398 YLKEENLYK
+398 YLDTDHPYN

-418 ILSAKKFRVASNTGG
+418 ILSAKKFRLASNTGG
-433 QMMVTLQLK
+433 QMMVTIQLK

-449 MSVNATPEEIAA
+449 MPSNATPQEIAA

-474 SVDGTNIVKP
+474 VTDDTNIVKP
-484 YEEKIPVL
+484 YEEKISVL
-492 GYNEIVE
+492 GYNETVE
-499 LTFQLQKDVESLQVS
+499 LTFQLQKDVESLKVS
-514 LNYPELDMPET
+514 LKYPELAEADT

-571 FQLRVINLLNRINFE
+571 FQLRVINLLNRLSFE

-620 DASYLDSTLEFYV
+620 DATYLDSTLEFHV
-633 AVLDDTEANELGG
+633 AVLDETEANELGG
-646 VNNRLDLPAEQI
+646 VNNRLDLPADRI

-676 EIEVFVQNAF
+676 EIEVFVPNAF

-691 GEQVNMTA
+691 GEEVNMTA
-699 TLKNIGTRDLV
+699 TLKNIGTRDLI

-721 WKYTVVPEVIG
+721 WKYTVLPEVIG
-732 SLGRNEETE
+732 SLERNEEKE
-741 IQLTLMPPE
+741 IQLTLSPPT

-802 MIAIVVVT
+802 MIGIVIVT

>member
-1 VSTPFNTNQLTNFR
+1 MDGWKILGRTDGWMEEWVT
-15 FGCIEN
+15 
-21 PIFDQQFDSKHN
+21 PIFQPSN
-33 RERYE
+33 
-38 LMVNTKNR
+38 LSIPM
-46 HESPLKMRIN
+46 
-56 IFTLVF
+56 LVF
-62 ILAIGLL
+62 IFIGTIGIL
-69 LPSALFEVALAE
+69 LPTETPIAFAE
-81 EPEEPAPPNG
+81 ETQPVSDENRAKTKEEQ
-91 ESSRTRDEQDRHIK
+91 SRQIQIETKRLEMELKEQ
-105 IEIERQKMES
+105 
-115 AERLMDKK
+115 LMKK
-123 KIELEDLQAMMA
+123 KLVELENLKAMMMEA
-135 EENNIVTVAEVKTA
+135 NNIVTVSQVNKA
-149 EEDYERAVSEYEQAK
+149 EEDYETAVSEYEQAK
-164 LTLQQV
+164 LTLQDT
-170 ELESLQDEWH
+170 ELNSLKDEWH
-180 ITVEATSLSESPD
+180 ITVESTNLYESDD

-203 NSSSPVK
+203 NSSSPVT

-215 KVVGQDIIISAQID
+215 KVLGREIIISAQID
-229 DIFVTI
+229 DIFVSI
-235 REQEGYGS
+235 KEQEGYGTS
-243 GGAIITEPY
+243 GAIIAEPY
-252 ERRIETLKEDESV
+252 EQRIETLKEGEAV
-265 TLEFELIKENI
+265 TLEFELIKEDV
-276 RDVVVELEYAGRE
+276 RDVVVELIYSGETDN
-289 ERKNIHLKQED
+289 KNIHLKQED

-309 RYKEGDR
+309 RYKKGDR
-316 RRLEVVLTYG
+316 RHLEVVLTYG
-326 ALTDETVEDETAK
+326 AIKGERKET
-339 VDTTTAQEINN
+339 DTTDPTDYSNGATAQEINN
-350 VYVSIKD
+350 VYVSIRD
-357 DTDAI
+357 ETDAI

-372 TLKDGEEKMLDFE
+372 SLKDGQATTLDFE
-385 LRRNVDSLVVSLN
+385 LRRNIDSVTVHIL
-398 YLKEENLYK
+398 YLDKPYPKK

-418 ILSAKKFRVASNTGG
+418 ILSAKKFRVDN

-449 MSVNATPEEIAA
+449 MPSNATPEEIAA
-461 ANEIRSIYVSLLD
+461 ANEIRGIYVSLLD
-474 SVDGTNIVKP
+474 VTDDTNIVKP
-484 YEEKIPVL
+484 YETKIPVL
-492 GYNEIVE
+492 GYNETVE
-499 LTFQLQKDVESLQVS
+499 LTFQLQKDVESLKVE
-514 LNYPELDMPET
+514 LKYPELPEPDT

-571 FQLRVINLLNRINFE
+571 FQLRVINLLNRLSFE

-595 QSQVKFTQEQSKRN
+595 QSQVKFTQEQSKRS

-633 AVLDDTEANELGG
+633 AVLDEAEANELGG
-646 VNNRLDLPAEQI
+646 VNNRLDLPADRI

-676 EIEVFVQNAF
+676 EIEVFVPNAF

-691 GEQVNMTA
+691 GEEVNMTA

-721 WKYTVVPEVIG
+721 WKYTVIPEVVS
-732 SLGRNEETE
+732 SLGRNAETE
-741 IQLTLMPPE
+741 IQLTLSPPA

-784 SKTQMSVT
+784 SQTQMSVT

>member
-1 VSTPFNTNQLTNFR
+1 ME
-15 FGCIEN
+15 GW
-21 PIFDQQFDSKHN
+21 
-33 RERYE
+33 
-38 LMVNTKNR
+38 KNR
-46 HESPLKMRIN
+46 WKNGWLEAEKEETDFQSSNPP
-56 IFTLVF
+56 VF
-62 ILAIGLL
+62 QSLTLL
-69 LPSALFEVALAE
+69 LAFVAVVGMLFVITLLAFAE
-81 EPEEPAPPNG
+81 EPPPNG
-91 ESSRTRDEQDRHIK
+91 NSTKTRDEQDRHIK
-105 IEIERQKMES
+105 IEIERQKMKS
-115 AERLMDKK
+115 AERLMEKK
-123 KIELEDLQAMMA
+123 KIELEELQAMMQ
-135 EENNIVTVAEVKTA
+135 EKNNIVTVAEVNTA
-149 EEDYERAVSEYEQAK
+149 KEDYETAVSEYEQAK
-164 LTLQQV
+164 LELQRV

-180 ITVEATSLSESPD
+180 ITVEATSLYESDD
-193 GRELFSITLR
+193 GRERFSITLR

-210 LVESS
+210 LIESS
-215 KVVGQDIIISAQID
+215 EVVGQDIIISAQID

-235 REQEGYGS
+235 KEQEGYGS
-243 GGAIITEPY
+243 SGAIITEPY
-252 ERRIETLKEDESV
+252 EQRIETLKEGESV
-265 TLEFELIKENI
+265 TLDFELIKENI
-276 RDVVVELEYAGRE
+276 RDVVVELKYSGRE
-289 ERKNIHLKQED
+289 EQKNIHLKQED

-326 ALTDETVEDETAK
+326 VLSSETEEI
-339 VDTTTAQEINN
+339 DTTTAQEINN

-357 DTDAI
+357 DTEAI

-367 EYRIP
+367 EHRIP
-372 TLKDGEEKMLDFE
+372 TLKDGEEKTLDFE
-385 LRRNVDSLVVSLN
+385 LRRNVDSVTISLK
-398 YLKEENLYK
+398 YLDQEIPYK

-418 ILSAKKFRVASNTGG
+418 ILSAKKFRIEN
-433 QMMVTLQLK
+433 QMMVAIQLK

-449 MSVNATPEEIAA
+449 MSSHVTPEESAA
-461 ANEIRSIYVSLLD
+461 ANEIRGIYVSLLD
-474 SVDGTNIVKP
+474 VTDDTNIVKP
-484 YEEKIPVL
+484 YEEKIPIL

-499 LTFQLQKDVESLQVS
+499 LTFQLQKDVESLKVS
-514 LNYPELDMPET
+514 LDYPELPQPEM

-571 FQLRVINLLNRINFE
+571 FQLRVINLLNRLSFE
-586 FQDPETQSR
+586 FQDPETRSR

-633 AVLDDTEANELGG
+633 AVLDETEANELGG

-691 GEQVNMTA
+691 GEEVNMTA
-699 TLKNIGTRDLV
+699 TLQNIGTRDLV
-710 DIRMIVDVNTD
+710 DIRMLVDVNTD
-721 WKYTVVPEVIG
+721 WKYTVAPEVIS
-732 SLGRNEETE
+732 SLARNEEKE
-741 IQLTLMPPE
+741 IQLTLSPPA

-784 SKTQMSVT
+784 SQTQMSVT

-802 MIAIVVVT
+802 MIGIVFVT

>member
-1 VSTPFNTNQLTNFR
+1 
-15 FGCIEN
+15 
-21 PIFDQQFDSKHN
+21 
-33 RERYE
+33 
-38 LMVNTKNR
+38 
-46 HESPLKMRIN
+46 MRIN
-56 IFTLVF
+56 IFTSVF
-62 ILAIGLL
+62 ILAIGIL
-69 LPSALFEVALAE
+69 LPSAPFEVALAE
-81 EPEEPAPPNG
+81 ESEESAPPNG
-91 ESSRTRDEQDRHIK
+91 ERTRTRDEQDRHIK

-115 AERLMDKK
+115 ARRLMGKK
-123 KIELEDLQAMMA
+123 KIEVEKLEAMMM
-135 EENNIVTVAEVKTA
+135 EENNIVTVAEVNTA
-149 EEDYERAVSEYEQAK
+149 KEDYEKAVSDYEQAK
-164 LTLQQV
+164 LELQRV

-180 ITVEATSLSESPD
+180 ISVEATRLYESD
-193 GRELFSITLR
+193 EGREQFSITLR

-215 KVVGQDIIISAQID
+215 KVVGQDIILSAQID

-235 REQEGYGS
+235 KEQEGYGS
-243 GGAIITEPY
+243 SGAIITEPY
-252 ERRIETLKEDESV
+252 ERRIEALKEDESV
-265 TLEFELIKENI
+265 TLKFELIKENI
-276 RDVVVELEYAGRE
+276 RDVVVELKYSGRE

-316 RRLEVVLTYG
+316 RRLEVVLRYG
-326 ALTDETVEDETAK
+326 ALSDETEAI
-339 VDTTTAQEINN
+339 DTTTAQEINN

-357 DTDAI
+357 DTTAI

-367 EYRIP
+367 EHRIP
-372 TLKDGEEKMLDFE
+372 TLKDGEEKTLDFE
-385 LRRNVDSLVVSLN
+385 LRRNVDSLIVSLT
-398 YLKEENLYK
+398 YLEEENPYK

-418 ILSAKKFRVASNTGG
+418 ILSAKKFRVEN

-449 MSVNATPEEIAA
+449 MSINATPEEIAA

-474 SVDGTNIVKP
+474 TMDDTNIVKP
-484 YEEKIPVL
+484 YEAKIPVL
-492 GYNEIVE
+492 GYNETVE
-499 LTFQLQKDVESLQVS
+499 LTFQLQKDVESLKVW
-514 LNYPELDMPET
+514 LNYPELEMPET

-586 FQDPETQSR
+586 FQDPETSSR

-609 LSLIVYLPEEL
+609 LSLIIYLPEEL

-633 AVLDDTEANELGG
+633 AVLDDTEASELGG

-721 WKYTVVPEVIG
+721 WKYTVVPEVIS

>member
-1 VSTPFNTNQLTNFR
+1 MEGWKQRRKIILGNWKIGRVGTHPSTYPAFHSCLQSLMFVLIFMSAIGIPSPPGLLAAESETPPLNDNSPKTKEEQSRQIL
-15 FGCIEN
+15 IEV
-21 PIFDQQFDSKHN
+21 
-33 RERYE
+33 ER
-38 LMVNTKNR
+38 
-46 HESPLKMRIN
+46 LKM
-56 IFTLVF
+56 
-62 ILAIGLL
+62 
-69 LPSALFEVALAE
+69 ELAE
-81 EPEEPAPPNG
+81 
-91 ESSRTRDEQDRHIK
+91 K
-105 IEIERQKMES
+105 
-115 AERLMDKK
+115 LMNKK
-123 KIELEDLQAMMA
+123 QVDLENLRAMMM
-135 EENNIVTVAEVKTA
+135 EEDNIVTVSEVNKA
-149 EEDYERAVSEYEQAK
+149 EEAYERAVDEYEQAK

-170 ELESLQDEWH
+170 ELDSLKDEWH
-180 ITVEATSLSESPD
+180 ITVEKTRLYESAD
-193 GRELFSITLR
+193 GRELFSITLL

-215 KVVGQDIIISAQID
+215 KVLGRDIIISAQID
-229 DIFVTI
+229 DIFVEI
-235 REQEGYGS
+235 KEQEGFGAS
-243 GGAIITEPY
+243 GATITEPY
-252 ERRIETLKEDESV
+252 ERRIETLKEGESV
-265 TLEFELIKENI
+265 TLEFELIKENV
-276 RDVVVELEYAGRE
+276 RDVVVELKYSRRE
-289 ERKNIHLKQED
+289 EQKNIHLKQED

-326 ALTDETVEDETAK
+326 ALEGETQETA
-339 VDTTTAQEINN
+339 TNTAQEINN

-357 DTDAI
+357 DTESI
-362 IGFPY
+362 IGYPY
-367 EYRIP
+367 EPRIP
-372 TLKDGEEKMLDFE
+372 TLKDGQEKTLDFE
-385 LRRNVDSLVVSLN
+385 LRRNVDNLTVNLK
-398 YLKEENLYK
+398 YLDKDISYK

-412 DTRHIS
+412 DTRYIS
-418 ILSAKKFRVASNTGG
+418 ILSAKKFRVDN
-433 QMMVTLQLK
+433 QMMVTIQLK

-449 MSVNATPEEIAA
+449 MPVNAAPEEIAA
-461 ANEIRSIYVSLLD
+461 ANEIRGVYVSLLD
-474 SVDGTNIVKP
+474 VVDDTNIVKP

-492 GYNEIVE
+492 GYNETAE
-499 LTFQLQKDVESLQVS
+499 LTFQLQKDVESLKVS
-514 LNYPELDMPET
+514 LDYPELDEPDT

-571 FQLRVINLLNRINFE
+571 FQLRVINLLNRLSFE
-586 FQDPETQSR
+586 FQDPETKSR

-633 AVLDDTEANELGG
+633 AVLDEAEANELSG
-646 VNNRLDLPAEQI
+646 VNNRLDLPADRI
-658 AGIQGGVERFELI
+658 ASIQGGVERFELI

-676 EIEVFVQNAF
+676 EIEVFVPNAF

-691 GEQVNMTA
+691 GEEVNMTA

-710 DIRMIVDVNTD
+710 DIRMLVDVNTD
-721 WKYTVVPEVIG
+721 WKYTVTPEVV
-732 SLGRNEETE
+732 STLERNEEID
-741 IQLTLMPPE
+741 IQLTLSPPT

-784 SKTQMSVT
+784 SQTQMSVT

-802 MIAIVVVT
+802 MIGIVIVT

>member
-1 VSTPFNTNQLTNFR
+1 MQPSETEKGEKMEGWKKRWKNGWVEGEKEEIRFQSSNLPVFQSLTLLLALVSIVGMLFVITVLAFA
-15 FGCIEN
+15 E
-21 PIFDQQFDSKHN
+21 
-33 RERYE
+33 
-38 LMVNTKNR
+38 
-46 HESPLKMRIN
+46 ESP
-56 IFTLVF
+56 
-62 ILAIGLL
+62 
-69 LPSALFEVALAE
+69 
-81 EPEEPAPPNG
+81 PPNG
-91 ESSRTRDEQDRHIK
+91 NSTKTRDEQDRHIK
-105 IEIERQKMES
+105 IEIERQKMKS
-115 AERLMDKK
+115 AERLMTKK
-123 KIELEDLQAMMA
+123 KIELEELKAMMA
-135 EENNIVTVAEVKTA
+135 EENNIVTVAEVNTA
-149 EEDYERAVSEYEQAK
+149 EEDYETAVSEYEQAK
-164 LTLQQV
+164 LKLQQV

-180 ITVEATSLSESPD
+180 ITVEATSLYESPE
-193 GRELFSITLR
+193 GREMFSITLR

-215 KVVGQDIIISAQID
+215 EVVGQDIIISAQID

-243 GGAIITEPY
+243 SGAIITEPY
-252 ERRIETLKEDESV
+252 ERRIETLKEGESV
-265 TLEFELIKENI
+265 ILDFELIKENI
-276 RDVVVELEYAGRE
+276 RDVVVELKYSGRE
-289 ERKNIHLKQED
+289 ENKNIHLKQED

-316 RRLEVVLTYG
+316 RRLEVVLKYG
-326 ALTDETVEDETAK
+326 ALTDETEET
-339 VDTTTAQEINN
+339 DTNTSQEINN

-357 DTDAI
+357 DAAAI
-362 IGFPY
+362 IGYPY
-367 EYRIP
+367 EHRIP
-372 TLKDGEEKMLDFE
+372 KLKDGEEKTLDFE
-385 LRRNVDSLVVSLN
+385 LRRNVDSVTVNLK
-398 YLKEENLYK
+398 YLDEDIPYK

-412 DTRHIS
+412 DTRYIS
-418 ILSAKKFRVASNTGG
+418 ILSAKKFRVEN
-433 QMMVTLQLK
+433 QMMVTIQLK
-442 NTSTTEA
+442 NTSTTET
-449 MSVNATPEEIAA
+449 MSSNASPEEIAA
-461 ANEIRSIYVSLLD
+461 ANEIRGIYISLLD
-474 SVDGTNIVKP
+474 VTDDTNIVKP
-484 YEEKIPVL
+484 YEEKIPIL
-492 GYNEIVE
+492 GYNETVE
-499 LTFQLQKDVESLQVS
+499 LTFQLQKDVESLKVS
-514 LNYPELDMPET
+514 LNYPELPQPET

-586 FQDPETQSR
+586 FQDPETRSR

-620 DASYLDSTLEFYV
+620 DASYLDNTLEFYV
-633 AVLDDTEANELGG
+633 AVLDDTEASELGG
-646 VNNRLDLPAEQI
+646 VNNRLDLSADQI
-658 AGIQGGVERFELI
+658 ASIQGGVERFELI

-691 GEQVNMTA
+691 GEEVNMTA
-699 TLKNIGTRDLV
+699 TLQNIGTRDLV

-721 WKYTVVPEVIG
+721 WKYTVTPEVIS
-732 SLGRNEETE
+732 SLARTEEKE
-741 IQLTLMPPE
+741 IQLTLSPPA

-802 MIAIVVVT
+802 MIGIVIVT

>member
-1 VSTPFNTNQLTNFR
+1 MDAWKILGWMDGWMEEWVT
-15 FGCIEN
+15 
-21 PIFDQQFDSKHN
+21 PIFQSSN
-33 RERYE
+33 
-38 LMVNTKNR
+38 LSIPMLV
-46 HESPLKMRIN
+46 L
-56 IFTLVF
+56 IFLGTIGILVPTETPTAF
-62 ILAIGLL
+62 
-69 LPSALFEVALAE
+69 AE
-81 EPEEPAPPNG
+81 ETQPVSDENRAKTKEEQ
-91 ESSRTRDEQDRHIK
+91 SRQIQ
-105 IEIERQKMES
+105 IETKRLEMELK
-115 AERLMDKK
+115 AQLMKK
-123 KIELEDLQAMMA
+123 KLVELENLKAMMMEA
-135 EENNIVTVAEVKTA
+135 NNIVTVSQVNKA
-149 EEDYERAVSEYEQAK
+149 EEDYETAVSEYEQAK
-164 LTLQQV
+164 LTLQDT
-170 ELESLQDEWH
+170 ELNSLKDEWH
-180 ITVEATSLSESPD
+180 ITVENTNLYESDD

-203 NSSSPVK
+203 NSSSPVT

-215 KVVGQDIIISAQID
+215 KVLGREIIISAQID
-229 DIFVTI
+229 DIFVSI
-235 REQEGYGS
+235 KEQESYGTS
-243 GGAIITEPY
+243 GAIIAEPY
-252 ERRIETLKEDESV
+252 EQRIETLKEGEAV
-265 TLEFELIKENI
+265 TLEFELIKEDV
-276 RDVVVELEYAGRE
+276 RDVVVELTYSGETDN
-289 ERKNIHLKQED
+289 KNIHLKQED

-309 RYKEGDR
+309 RYKKGDR
-316 RRLEVVLTYG
+316 RHLEVVLTYG
-326 ALTDETVEDETAK
+326 AIKGERKETNTTDPTA
-339 VDTTTAQEINN
+339 DSNGATAQEINN
-350 VYVSIKD
+350 VYVSIRD
-357 DTDAI
+357 ETDAI

-372 TLKDGEEKMLDFE
+372 SLKDGQATTLDFE
-385 LRRNVDSLVVSLN
+385 LRRNIDSVTVHIL
-398 YLKEENLYK
+398 YLDKPYPKK

-418 ILSAKKFRVASNTGG
+418 ILSAKKFRVDN

-449 MSVNATPEEIAA
+449 MPSDATPEEIAA

-474 SVDGTNIVKP
+474 VTDDTNIVKP
-484 YEEKIPVL
+484 YETKIPVL
-492 GYNEIVE
+492 GYNEIEE
-499 LTFQLQKDVESLQVS
+499 LTFQLQKDVESLKVS
-514 LNYPELDMPET
+514 LKYPELPEPDL

-571 FQLRVINLLNRINFE
+571 FQLRVINLLNRLSFE

-595 QSQVKFTQEQSKRN
+595 QSQVKFTQEQSKRS

-633 AVLDDTEANELGG
+633 AVLDEAEANELGG
-646 VNNRLDLPAEQI
+646 VNNRLDLPADRI

-676 EIEVFVQNAF
+676 EIEVFVPNAF

-691 GEQVNMTA
+691 GEAVNMTA

-721 WKYTVVPEVIG
+721 WKYTVIPEVVS
-732 SLGRNEETE
+732 SLGRNAETE
-741 IQLTLMPPE
+741 IQLTLSPPA

-784 SKTQMSVT
+784 SQTQLSVT

>member
-1 VSTPFNTNQLTNFR
+1 MEGWKKKEKNGRVDAWKNGCLKRSNAMSTFQPFNL
-15 FGCIEN
+15 
-21 PIFDQQFDSKHN
+21 PIFQSLVLVLIFMSATGILLPTGAPLAYAEETQPASENTPKTKDEQSRQIEVET
-33 RERYE
+33 ER
-38 LMVNTKNR
+38 
-46 HESPLKMRIN
+46 LKME
-56 IFTLVF
+56 LK
-62 ILAIGLL
+62 
-69 LPSALFEVALAE
+69 
-81 EPEEPAPPNG
+81 
-91 ESSRTRDEQDRHIK
+91 EQ
-105 IEIERQKMES
+105 
-115 AERLMDKK
+115 LMKK
-123 KIELEDLQAMMA
+123 KLVELENLRTMMMEA
-135 EENNIVTVAEVKTA
+135 NNIVTVSEVNQA
-149 EEDYERAVSEYEQAK
+149 EEDYETAVSEYEQAK
-164 LTLQQV
+164 LALQKV
-170 ELESLQDEWH
+170 ELDSLKDEWH
-180 ITVEATSLSESPD
+180 ITVEATSLYESPD

-210 LVESS
+210 LIESS
-215 KVVGQDIIISAQID
+215 KVLEREIIISAQID
-229 DIFVTI
+229 DIFVSI
-235 REQEGYGS
+235 KEQEGYGTS
-243 GGAIITEPY
+243 GAIIAEPY
-252 ERRIETLKEDESV
+252 EQHIETLKEGESV
-265 TLEFELIKENI
+265 TLEFELIKEDV
-276 RDVVVELEYAGRE
+276 RDVVVYLEYSGGYE
-289 ERKNIHLKQED
+289 EHNIHLKQED

-316 RRLEVVLTYG
+316 RRLEVVITYG
-326 ALTDETVEDETAK
+326 AVKNETEETDTG
-339 VDTTTAQEINN
+339 TTTGYSNGATAQEINN

-357 DTDAI
+357 ETEAI

-372 TLKDGEEKMLDFE
+372 TLKDGQEETLDFE
-385 LRRNVDSLVVSLN
+385 LRRNVDSLTV
-398 YLKEENLYK
+398 YLQYLDKPYPKK

-418 ILSAKKFRVASNTGG
+418 ILSAKKFRVEN
-433 QMMVTLQLK
+433 QMMVTIQLK

-449 MSVNATPEEIAA
+449 MPSNATPQEIAA
-461 ANEIRSIYVSLLD
+461 ANEIRGIYVSLLD
-474 SVDGTNIVKP
+474 VTDDTNIVKP

-492 GYNEIVE
+492 GYNETVE
-499 LTFQLQKDVESLQVS
+499 LTFQLQKDVESLKVS
-514 LNYPELDMPET
+514 LDYSELDAPDL

-571 FQLRVINLLNRINFE
+571 FQLRVINLLNRLSFE
-586 FQDPETQSR
+586 FQDPETKSR
-595 QSQVKFTQEQSKRN
+595 QSQVKFTQEQSKRD

-620 DASYLDSTLEFYV
+620 DATYLDSTLEFYV
-633 AVLDDTEANELGG
+633 AVLDEAEATELGG
-646 VNNRLDLPAEQI
+646 VNNRLDLPADRI

-676 EIEVFVQNAF
+676 EIEVFVPNAF

-691 GEQVNMTA
+691 GEEVNMTA
-699 TLKNIGTRDLV
+699 TLQNIGTRDLV
-710 DIRMIVDVNTD
+710 DIRMLVDVNTD

-732 SLGRNEETE
+732 SLKRNEEIE
-741 IQLTLMPPE
+741 IQLTLSPPV

-802 MIAIVVVT
+802 MIGIVIVT

>member
-1 VSTPFNTNQLTNFR
+1 MQVNILTIVFISVMGILLSIGTSMAFAESVRSANENDPKTKEEQSR
-15 FGCIEN
+15 QILIEV
-21 PIFDQQFDSKHN
+21 
-33 RERYE
+33 ER
-38 LMVNTKNR
+38 
-46 HESPLKMRIN
+46 LKM
-56 IFTLVF
+56 
-62 ILAIGLL
+62 
-69 LPSALFEVALAE
+69 ELAE
-81 EPEEPAPPNG
+81 
-91 ESSRTRDEQDRHIK
+91 K
-105 IEIERQKMES
+105 
-115 AERLMDKK
+115 LMKK
-123 KIELEDLQAMMA
+123 KQIELENLKTMLM
-135 EENNIVTVAEVKTA
+135 EENNIVTVSEVNKA
-149 EEDYERAVSEYEQAK
+149 EEAYERAVDEYEQAK
-164 LTLQQV
+164 LTLQQT
-170 ELESLQDEWH
+170 ELDSLKDEWH
-180 ITVEATSLSESPD
+180 ITVERTRLYESAD

-203 NSSSPVK
+203 NSSTPVT

-215 KVVGQDIIISAQID
+215 KVLGRDIIISAQID
-229 DIFVTI
+229 DIFVSI
-235 REQEGYGS
+235 KEQEGFGTS
-243 GGAIITEPY
+243 GAIITEPY
-252 ERRIETLKEDESV
+252 EQRIATLKEGESV
-265 TLEFELIKENI
+265 TLVFELIKENV
-276 RDVVVELEYAGRE
+276 RDVVVELTYSDRIED
-289 ERKNIHLKQED
+289 KNIHLKQED

-309 RYKEGDR
+309 RYKQGDR

-326 ALTDETVEDETAK
+326 AIKGDTEETGTGVFADDSGEA
-339 VDTTTAQEINN
+339 TAQEINN

-357 DTDAI
+357 ETESI

-367 EYRIP
+367 EHRIP
-372 TLKDGEEKMLDFE
+372 TLKDGQEKTLDFE
-385 LRRNVDSLVVSLN
+385 LRRNVDNLTVNLK
-398 YLKEENLYK
+398 YLDQDISYK

-418 ILSAKKFRVASNTGG
+418 ILSAKKFRIDN
-433 QMMVTLQLK
+433 QMRVTIQLK

-449 MSVNATPEEIAA
+449 MPVNATSQEIAA
-461 ANEIRSIYVSLLD
+461 ANEIRGIYVSLLD
-474 SVDGTNIVKP
+474 VTDDTNIVKP

-492 GYNEIVE
+492 GYNETVE
-499 LTFQLQKDVESLQVS
+499 LTFQLQKDVESLKVW
-514 LNYPELDMPET
+514 LDYPELAEPET

-571 FQLRVINLLNRINFE
+571 FQLRVINLLNRLSFE

-633 AVLDDTEANELGG
+633 AVLDEAEATELGG
-646 VNNRLDLPAEQI
+646 VNNRLDLPADRI
-658 AGIQGGVERFELI
+658 ASIQGGVERFELI

-676 EIEVFVQNAF
+676 EIEVFVPNAF

-691 GEQVNMTA
+691 GEEVNMTA

-710 DIRMIVDVNTD
+710 DIRMLVDVNTD
-721 WKYTVVPEVIG
+721 WKYTVIPEVVG
-732 SLGRNEETE
+732 TLARNEETE
-741 IQLTLMPPE
+741 IQLTLRPPS

-756 YQAKLNAEVT
+756 YQAKLNAEVA

-784 SKTQMSVT
+784 SQTQMSVT

-802 MIAIVVVT
+802 MIGIVIVT

>member
-1 VSTPFNTNQLTNFR
+1 MEEWKKRWKNEGLQR
-15 FGCIEN
+15 RIEELYLQSSN
-21 PIFDQQFDSKHN
+21 LPIFQS
-33 RERYE
+33 
-38 LMVNTKNR
+38 LIIV
-46 HESPLKMRIN
+46 L
-56 IFTLVF
+56 IFISATCLSLLIGTPLVF
-62 ILAIGLL
+62 
-69 LPSALFEVALAE
+69 AE
-81 EPEEPAPPNG
+81 DTQPPN
-91 ESSRTRDEQDRHIK
+91 ENAPKTKDEQSRQ
-105 IEIERQKMES
+105 IEIETERLKMELK
-115 AERLMDKK
+115 EQLMKK
-123 KIELEDLQAMMA
+123 KLVELENLRTMMMEA
-135 EENNIVTVAEVKTA
+135 NNIVTVSEVNQA
-149 EEDYERAVSEYEQAK
+149 EEDYETAVSEYEQAK
-164 LTLQQV
+164 LALQKV
-170 ELESLQDEWH
+170 ELDSLKDEWH
-180 ITVEATSLSESPD
+180 ITVEATSLYESPD

-210 LVESS
+210 LIESS
-215 KVVGQDIIISAQID
+215 KVLGREIIISAQID
-229 DIFVTI
+229 DIFVSI
-235 REQEGYGS
+235 KEQEGFGAS
-243 GGAIITEPY
+243 GAIIAEPY
-252 ERRIETLKEDESV
+252 EQHIETLKEGESV
-265 TLEFELIKENI
+265 TLEFELIKEDV
-276 RDVVVELEYAGRE
+276 RDVVVYLEYSGGYE
-289 ERKNIHLKQED
+289 EHNIHLKQED

-316 RRLEVVLTYG
+316 RRLEVIITYG
-326 ALTDETVEDETAK
+326 AVKNEEETDTETTDRYSNGA
-339 VDTTTAQEINN
+339 TAQEINN

-357 DTDAI
+357 ETEAI

-372 TLKDGEEKMLDFE
+372 TLKDGQEETLDFE
-385 LRRNVDSLVVSLN
+385 LRRNVDSLTV
-398 YLKEENLYK
+398 YLQYLDKPYPKK

-433 QMMVTLQLK
+433 QMMVTIQLK

-449 MSVNATPEEIAA
+449 MPSNATPEEIAA
-461 ANEIRSIYVSLLD
+461 ANEIRGIYVSLLD
-474 SVDGTNIVKP
+474 VTDDTNIVKP
-484 YEEKIPVL
+484 YEEKIQVL
-492 GYNEIVE
+492 GYNETVE
-499 LTFQLQKDVESLQVS
+499 LTFQLQKDVESLKVS
-514 LNYPELDMPET
+514 LDYPELDAPDE

-571 FQLRVINLLNRINFE
+571 FQLRVINLLNRLSFE
-586 FQDPETQSR
+586 FQDPETKSR

-620 DASYLDSTLEFYV
+620 DASYLDSTLEFHV
-633 AVLDDTEANELGG
+633 AVLDEAEATELGG
-646 VNNRLDLPAEQI
+646 VNNRLDLPADRI

-676 EIEVFVQNAF
+676 EIEVFVPNAF

-691 GEQVNMTA
+691 GEEVNMTA
-699 TLKNIGTRDLV
+699 TLQNIGTRDLV
-710 DIRMIVDVNTD
+710 DIRMLVDVNTD
-721 WKYTVVPEVIG
+721 WKYTVVPEVVK
-732 SLGRNEETE
+732 SLERNEETE
-741 IQLTLMPPE
+741 IQLTLSPPV

-802 MIAIVVVT
+802 MIGIVVVT

>member
-1 VSTPFNTNQLTNFR
+1 MQPSETEKGEKMEGWKKRWKNGWVEGEKEEIRFQSSNLPVFQSLTLLLALVSIVGMLFVITVLAFA
-15 FGCIEN
+15 E
-21 PIFDQQFDSKHN
+21 
-33 RERYE
+33 
-38 LMVNTKNR
+38 
-46 HESPLKMRIN
+46 ESP
-56 IFTLVF
+56 
-62 ILAIGLL
+62 
-69 LPSALFEVALAE
+69 
-81 EPEEPAPPNG
+81 PPNG
-91 ESSRTRDEQDRHIK
+91 NSTKTRDEQDRHIK
-105 IEIERQKMES
+105 IEIERQKMKS
-115 AERLMDKK
+115 AERLMTKK
-123 KIELEDLQAMMA
+123 KIELEELKAMMA
-135 EENNIVTVAEVKTA
+135 EENNIVTVAEVNTA
-149 EEDYERAVSEYEQAK
+149 EEDYETAVSEYEQAK
-164 LTLQQV
+164 LKLQQV

-180 ITVEATSLSESPD
+180 ITVEATSLYESPE
-193 GRELFSITLR
+193 GREMFSITLR

-215 KVVGQDIIISAQID
+215 EVVGQDIIISAQID

-243 GGAIITEPY
+243 SGAIITEPY
-252 ERRIETLKEDESV
+252 ERRIETLKEGESV
-265 TLEFELIKENI
+265 ILDFELIKENI
-276 RDVVVELEYAGRE
+276 RDVVVELKYSGRE
-289 ERKNIHLKQED
+289 ENKNIHLKQED

-316 RRLEVVLTYG
+316 RRLEVVLKYG
-326 ALTDETVEDETAK
+326 ALTDETEET
-339 VDTTTAQEINN
+339 DTNTSQEINN

-357 DTDAI
+357 DAAAI
-362 IGFPY
+362 IGYPY
-367 EYRIP
+367 EHRIP
-372 TLKDGEEKMLDFE
+372 KLKDGEEKTLDFE
-385 LRRNVDSLVVSLN
+385 LRRNVDSVTVNLK
-398 YLKEENLYK
+398 YLDEDIPYK

-412 DTRHIS
+412 DTRYIS
-418 ILSAKKFRVASNTGG
+418 ILSAKKFRVEN
-433 QMMVTLQLK
+433 QMMVTIQLK
-442 NTSTTEA
+442 NTSTTET
-449 MSVNATPEEIAA
+449 MSSNASPEEIAA
-461 ANEIRSIYVSLLD
+461 ANEIRGIYISLLD
-474 SVDGTNIVKP
+474 VTDDTNIVKP
-484 YEEKIPVL
+484 YEEKIPIL
-492 GYNEIVE
+492 GYNETVE
-499 LTFQLQKDVESLQVS
+499 LTFQLQKDVESLKVS
-514 LNYPELDMPET
+514 LNYPELPQPEM

-586 FQDPETQSR
+586 FQDPETRSR

-620 DASYLDSTLEFYV
+620 DASYLDNTLEFYV
-633 AVLDDTEANELGG
+633 AVLDDTEASELGG
-646 VNNRLDLPAEQI
+646 VNNRLDLSADQI
-658 AGIQGGVERFELI
+658 ASIQGGVERFELI

-691 GEQVNMTA
+691 GEEVNMTA
-699 TLKNIGTRDLV
+699 TLQNIGTRDLV

-721 WKYTVVPEVIG
+721 WKYTVTPEVIS
-732 SLGRNEETE
+732 SLARTEEKE
-741 IQLTLMPPE
+741 IQLTLSPPA
-750 DIGVGE
+750 DISVGE

-774 RDRSITVQVE
+774 RDRSITVQIE

-802 MIAIVVVT
+802 MIGIVIVT

>member
-1 VSTPFNTNQLTNFR
+1 
-15 FGCIEN
+15 
-21 PIFDQQFDSKHN
+21 
-33 RERYE
+33 
-38 LMVNTKNR
+38 MVNTKNR

-62 ILAIGLL
+62 ILTIGLL

-81 EPEEPAPPNG
+81 ESEEPAQPNG

-115 AERLMDKK
+115 AKRLMDKK

-180 ITVEATSLSESPD
+180 ISVEATSLSESPD

-326 ALTDETVEDETAK
+326 ALTDETAEDEIEE

-449 MSVNATPEEIAA
+449 MSINATPEEIAA

-474 SVDGTNIVKP
+474 TVDGTNIVKP
-484 YEEKIPVL
+484 YEEKISVL
-492 GYNEIVE
+492 GYNETVE

-514 LNYPELDMPET
+514 LKYPELDMPET

-658 AGIQGGVERFELI
+658 ASIQGGVERFELI

-732 SLGRNEETE
+732 SLDRNEETE